1 MKNHYSKDVIV
12 TVLKK
17 RPIDTILLLG
27 SGNRSKWSQRW
38 DRLLMWISRKFV
50 LLINKISENK
60 GFKEQGVNSN
70 NEQSV
75 FIFSMVA
82 EGKPIQR
89 G

>member
-1 MKNHYSKDVIV
+1 
-12 TVLKK
+12 
-17 RPIDTILLLG
+17 
-27 SGNRSKWSQRW
+27 
-38 DRLLMWISRKFV
+38 MWISRKFV

-60 GFKEQGVNSN
+60 GFKEQGVKSN